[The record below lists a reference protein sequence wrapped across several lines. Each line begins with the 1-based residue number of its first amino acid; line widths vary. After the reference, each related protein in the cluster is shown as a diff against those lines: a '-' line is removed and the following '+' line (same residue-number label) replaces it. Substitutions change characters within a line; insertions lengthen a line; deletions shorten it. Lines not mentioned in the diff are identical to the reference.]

1 MSPSPPRRIARRRA
15 PADRAAGE
23 SATLPGFEIAGVGE
37 ESDAFINTASWA
49 KVAVLF
55 PLPLPEPF
63 DYRAPLEWGLKLG
76 DHVVAPLGSRSVH
89 GVVWSVD
96 ENNASAGNLKS
107 IESFASA
114 APLPDESRRFIDWS
128 AKYVVTPPGNVLR
141 MVLRSTEALS
151 PSRTFAV
158 YAPSDAPCDVV
169 TPARARV
176 LHEALR
182 EAGTAA
188 ELARRAAVSQSV
200 VKGLIEMGA
209 LTRHDRPEDAPF
221 DPPDLARPGN
231 ALSPAQ
237 HAAAEMLKEAVREDA
252 FAAVL
257 LDGVT
262 GSGKTE
268 VYLEAVAEALA
279 RDPSAQVLVLL
290 PEIALTQAV
299 LARFE
304 ERFGARPVEWH
315 SAITQKARRRAWREV
330 NEGRAR
336 LVAGARSALFLPFR
350 NLRLIVVDEE
360 HDGSYKQEDGVAYQA
375 RDLAVARAKFGGCA
389 VVLASATPSLET
401 LVNAQAGRYRHVKLS
416 ARHGVAVL
424 PDVVLVD
431 LKVDPPEKGS
441 WISPKLIAATAEALA
456 RGEQALLYMNRRGY
470 APLTLCRACGH
481 RMQSPDTQSWLVEH
495 KYTGRLVCHLTG
507 FSMPKPRTCPNCLAP
522 DPFVA
527 IGPGVER
534 VEEEART
541 LFPQARIEIFSSDTA
556 KGGDQVRAIV
566 ERMAAGEIDIL
577 IGTQIVAKGHNFP
590 LLTVVGVL
598 DADLGL
604 KGGDLRAGERTYQL
618 LSQVAGRAG
627 RADRPGRA
635 FVQTY
640 APEHEAMIALAAH
653 DRDGF
658 LAAEAG
664 AREAMGM
671 PPYGRLAA
679 VVISGPDEASANRM
693 AHEMAEAAP
702 SADGVDVWGPAPAPL
717 TVIRGQH
724 RRRFLVRAD
733 RGVDLS
739 AFMAAWRARVKVTG
753 SVRVQI
759 DVDPY
764 SFL

>member
-1 MSPSPPRRIARRRA
+1 MSLSPRIRAAARRRA
-15 PADRAAGE
+15 LSE
-23 SATLPGFEIAGVGE
+23 SATLPGFEE
-37 ESDAFINTASWA
+37 EGDTFDHDASWT
-49 KVAVLF
+49 KVSVLF

-63 DYRAPLEWGLKLG
+63 DYRAPSDWRLKPG
-76 DHVVAPLGSRSVH
+76 DHVVAPLGPRSVH

-96 ENNASAGNLKS
+96 DNNASAGNLKS
-107 IESFASA
+107 IESFSSA
-114 APLPDESRRFIDWS
+114 AALPDVSRRFIDWS
-128 AKYVVTPPGNVLR
+128 AKYVVTPPGNILR

-151 PSRTFAV
+151 PSRTLAMFTI
-158 YAPSDAPCDVV
+158 SDTPCDVV
-169 TPARARV
+169 TPARQRV
-176 LHEALR
+176 LEEA
-182 EAGTAA
+182 AKG
-188 ELARRAAVSQSV
+188 LASASDLAKRAAVSQSV
-200 VKGLIEMGA
+200 VKGLIEIGA
-209 LTRHDRPEDAPF
+209 LQRIDVPEDAPF
-221 DPPDLARPGN
+221 DEPDLARPGN

-237 HAAAEMLKEAVREDA
+237 HAAADMLKDAVREDA

-268 VYLEAVAEALA
+268 VYLEAVAESLA
-279 RDPSAQVLVLL
+279 RDASAQVLVLL

-299 LARFE
+299 LARFA
-304 ERFGARPVEWH
+304 ERFGTRPVEWH
-315 SAITQKARRRAWREV
+315 SAIAPKARRRAWREV

-336 LVAGARSALFLPFR
+336 LVAGARSALFLPFQ

-375 RDLAVARAKFGGCA
+375 RDLAVARAKLGACA

-401 LVNAQAGRYRHVKLS
+401 LVNAQAGRYRHVKLT

-424 PDVVLVD
+424 PDVQLVD
-431 LKVDPPEKGS
+431 LKTDPPERGS
-441 WISPKLIAATAEALA
+441 WLSPKLITAAAEALA
-456 RGEQALLYMNRRGY
+456 AGEQALFYMNRRGY

-495 KYTGRLVCHLTG
+495 KYSGRLVCHLTG
-507 FSMPKPRTCPNCLAP
+507 FSMPKPRECPNCLTP
-522 DPFVA
+522 DSFVA

-534 VEEEART
+534 VEEETRA
-541 LFPQARIEIFSSDTA
+541 LFPEARVEIFSSDTA
-556 KGGDQVRAIV
+556 QTGDQVRAIV

-590 LLTVVGVL
+590 RLTVVGVL

-604 KGGDLRAGERTYQL
+604 KGGDLRAGERTFQL

-635 FVQTY
+635 FIQTY
-640 APEHEAMIALAAH
+640 APEHEAMIALAAQ

-658 LAAEAG
+658 LAAEAA

-679 VVISGPDEASANRM
+679 VIVAGPDEASANR
-693 AHEMAEAAP
+693 AAYDLGEAAP

-739 AFMAAWRARVKVTG
+739 AFMAAWRERVKIPN
-753 SVRVQI
+753 SIRVQI

>member
-1 MSPSPPRRIARRRA
+1 MRAARRRPHSVA
-15 PADRAAGE
+15 
-23 SATLPGFEIAGVGE
+23 SLPGFEE
-37 ESDAFINTASWA
+37 ESSDFAHDAQLS

-63 DYRAPLEWGLKLG
+63 DYAAPAEWDLQPG
-76 DHVVAPLGSRSVH
+76 DHVIAPLGPRSIR
-89 GVVWSVD
+89 GVVWSV
-96 ENNASAGNLKS
+96 ETKSANAANLKS
-107 IESFASA
+107 IESKASA
-114 APLPDESRRFIDWS
+114 APLPDISRRFLDWT

-141 MVLRSTEALS
+141 MIVRSSEALS
-151 PSRTFAV
+151 PSPTYAV
-158 YAPSDAPCDVV
+158 YAPSGTMSGAV
-169 TPARARV
+169 TPQRAKV
-176 LHEALR
+176 MSEA
-182 EAGTAA
+182 AIAPATGAD
-188 ELARRAAVSQSV
+188 LARRAGVSSSV
-200 VKGLIEMGA
+200 VKALVETGA
-209 LTRHDRPEDAPF
+209 LVRMDVPEDAPF
-221 DPPDLARPGN
+221 PEPDLSRPGN
-231 ALSPAQ
+231 ALNAQ
-237 HAAAEMLKEAVREDA
+237 QDAAAEMLKESVRAGD
-252 FAAVL
+252 FQSVL
-257 LDGVT
+257 LDGIT

-268 VYLEAVAEALA
+268 VYLEAIAEALA

-304 ERFGARPVEWH
+304 QRFGARPVEWH

-330 NEGRAR
+330 NDGRAR
-336 LVAGARSALFLPFR
+336 LIAGARSALFLPFR

-360 HDGSYKQEDGVAYQA
+360 HDPSYKQDDGVAYQA
-375 RDLAVARAKFGGCA
+375 RDLAVARAKLGGCA

-401 LVNAQAGRYRHVKLS
+401 LVNAQAGRYRHVKLT

-424 PDVVLVD
+424 PDVELID
-431 LKVDPPEKGS
+431 LKTHAPDKGR
-441 WISPKLIAATAEALA
+441 WLSPKLVTAAAEALA
-456 RGEQALLYMNRRGY
+456 RGEQALFYMNRRGY

-481 RMQSPDTQSWLVEH
+481 RMESPDTKSWLVEH
-495 KYTGRLVCHLTG
+495 KYSGRLVCHLTG
-507 FSMPKPRTCPNCLAP
+507 FSMPKPKECPTCMAP

-534 VEEEART
+534 VEEETRQ
-541 LFPQARIEIFSSDTA
+541 LFPNARIEIFSSDTA
-556 KGGDQVRAIV
+556 QTGDQVRAIV
-566 ERMAAGEIDIL
+566 ERMANGEIDIL

-590 LLTVVGVL
+590 LLTVVGVV

-635 FVQTY
+635 LVQTY
-640 APEHEAMIALAAH
+640 APEHDAMIALSKH

-658 LAAEAG
+658 LAAEAAG
-664 AREAMGM
+664 REAMGM
-671 PPYGRLAA
+671 PPYGKLAA
-679 VVISGPDEASANRM
+679 VIISGPDEPTVNYAAI
-693 AHEMAEAAP
+693 ALGEAAP
-702 SADGVDVWGPAPAPL
+702 QADGVDVWGPAPAPL
-717 TVIRGQH
+717 SVIRGQH

-733 RGVDLS
+733 RSIDLS
-739 AFMAAWRARVKVTG
+739 AFMAAWRERVKLHS

>member
-1 MSPSPPRRIARRRA
+1 
-15 PADRAAGE
+15 
-23 SATLPGFEIAGVGE
+23 LPGFEE
-37 ESDAFINTASWA
+37 EGDAFVHDAPFA
-49 KVAVLF
+49 KISILF

-63 DYRAPLEWGLKLG
+63 DYRAPIEWRLKPG
-76 DHVVAPLGSRSVH
+76 DHVVAPLGPRSVR
-89 GVVWSVD
+89 GVVWAVD

-107 IESFASA
+107 VESFESA
-114 APLPDESRRFIDWS
+114 PPLPDVTRRFIDWS

-151 PSRTFAV
+151 PSRTYSV
-158 YAPSDAPCDVV
+158 YAPSDVVCDVV

-176 LHEALR
+176 LEA
-182 EAGTAA
+182 
-188 ELARRAAVSQSV
+188 ARRQPGSASDLAKRASVSQSV
-200 VKGLIEMGA
+200 VKGLIELGV
-209 LTRHDRPEDAPF
+209 LQRFDLPEDP
-221 DPPDLARPGN
+221 PYPEPDLARPGN

-237 HAAAEMLKEAVREDA
+237 HAAAEMLKSAVREDA

-268 VYLEAVAEALA
+268 VYLEAVAEALS

-299 LARFE
+299 LARFA
-304 ERFGARPVEWH
+304 ERFGTTPVEWH
-315 SAITQKARRRAWREV
+315 SAIAPKARRRAWREV

-336 LVAGARSALFLPFR
+336 LIAGARSALFLPFR
-350 NLRLIVVDEE
+350 NLRLIIVDEE

-375 RDLAVARAKFGGCA
+375 RDLAVARAKLGGCA

-401 LVNAQAGRYRHVKLS
+401 LVNAQAGRYRHVKLT
-416 ARHGVAVL
+416 ARHGAAVL
-424 PDVVLVD
+424 PDVQLID
-431 LKVDPPEKGS
+431 LKVDPPERGS

-456 RGEQALLYMNRRGY
+456 AGEQALFYMNRRGY

-495 KYTGRLVCHLTG
+495 KYTGRLICHLTG
-507 FSMPKPRTCPNCLAP
+507 FSMPKPKTCPNCMAP
-522 DPFVA
+522 DSFVA

-534 VEEEART
+534 VEEEARA
-541 LFPQARIEIFSSDTA
+541 LFPQARIEVFSSDTA
-556 KGGDQVRAIV
+556 QSGDQVRAIV

-604 KGGDLRAGERTYQL
+604 KGGDLRAGERTFQL

-627 RADRPGRA
+627 RAERPGRA

-640 APEHEAMIALAAH
+640 TPEHEAMIALAAQ

-658 LAAEAG
+658 LAAEAA
-664 AREAMGM
+664 ARETMGM

-679 VVISGPDEASANRM
+679 VIIAAPDEQSANR
-693 AHEMAEAAP
+693 AAYEMGEAAP
-702 SADGVDVWGPAPAPL
+702 SAEGVDVWGPAPAPL
-717 TVIRGQH
+717 TVIRGLH

-739 AFMAAWRARVKVTG
+739 AFMAAWRERVKFPA

>member
-1 MSPSPPRRIARRRA
+1 MSPSTRIRAARRRST
-15 PADRAAGE
+15 E
-23 SATLPGFEIAGVGE
+23 SATLPIFQGLKGFEEAGATFENAVPL
-37 ESDAFINTASWA
+37 SKIS
-49 KVAVLF
+49 VLF

-63 DYRAPLEWGLKLG
+63 DYRAPTDWMLQPG
-76 DHVVAPLGSRSVH
+76 DHVVAPLGPRSVH

-96 ENNASAGNLKS
+96 NDNASAGNLKS
-107 IESFASA
+107 IESRSYA
-114 APLPDESRRFIDWS
+114 APLPEVSRRFVDW
-128 AKYVVTPPGNVLR
+128 AARYVVTPPGNVLR

-151 PSRTFAV
+151 PSPTFSV
-158 YAPSDAPCDVV
+158 YAPSGTV
-169 TPARARV
+169 TSALTATRTRV
-176 LHEALR
+176 LEEAAR
-182 EAGTAA
+182 ETDTGAN
-188 ELARRAAVSQSV
+188 LARRAGVSSSV
-200 VKGLIEMGA
+200 VKGLIESGA
-209 LTRHDRPEDAPF
+209 LVRFDRAEDAPF
-221 DPPDLARPGN
+221 PEPDLARDGN
-231 ALSPAQ
+231 ALSSQ
-237 HAAAEMLKEAVREDA
+237 QDAAAEMLKESVREDGYT
-252 FAAVL
+252 AVL

-268 VYLEAVAEALA
+268 VYLEAVAETLA
-279 RDPSAQVLVLL
+279 RDPTAQVLVLL

-304 ERFGARPVEWH
+304 ERFGTRPVEWH
-315 SAITQKARRRAWREV
+315 SAIAQKARRRAWREV

-336 LVAGARSALFLPFR
+336 LIAGARSALFLPFR

-375 RDLAVARAKFGGCA
+375 RDLAVARAKLGGCA

-401 LVNAQAGRYRHVKLS
+401 LVNAQAGRYRHVKLT

-424 PDVVLVD
+424 PDVQLVD
-431 LKVDPPEKGS
+431 LKTDPPEKGS
-441 WISPKLIAATAEALA
+441 WLSPKLIQATAEALA
-456 RGEQALLYMNRRGY
+456 KGEQALFYMNRRGY
-470 APLTLCRACGH
+470 APLTICRACGH

-495 KYTGRLVCHLTG
+495 KYSGRLVCHLTG
-507 FSMPKPRTCPNCLAP
+507 FSMPKPKTCPNCLAP

-534 VEEEART
+534 VEEETRQ
-541 LFPQARIEIFSSDTA
+541 LFPNARIEIFSSDTA
-556 KGGDQVRAIV
+556 QSGEQVRAIV
-566 ERMAAGEIDIL
+566 DRMAAGEIDIL

-604 KGGDLRAGERTYQL
+604 KGGDLRAGERTFQL

-640 APEHEAMIALAAH
+640 APEHEAMIALAAQ

-658 LAAEAG
+658 LAAEAA
-664 AREAMGM
+664 ARESMGM

-679 VVISGPDEASANRM
+679 VVISGPDEAAANL
-693 AHEMAEAAP
+693 AAYEMGERAP
-702 SADGVDVWGPAPAPL
+702 SVDGVDVWGPAPAPL
-717 TVIRGQH
+717 TIIRGQH

-739 AFMAAWRARVKVTG
+739 AFMAAWKERVKVTG